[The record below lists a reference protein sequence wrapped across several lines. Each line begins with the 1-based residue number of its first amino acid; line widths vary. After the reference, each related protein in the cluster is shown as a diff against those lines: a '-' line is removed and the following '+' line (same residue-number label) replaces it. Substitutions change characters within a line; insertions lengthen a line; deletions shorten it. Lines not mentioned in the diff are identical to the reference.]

1 MNMKEDI
8 FSEKL
13 KLDFCNRLRS
23 LRNKQGISAREMSL
37 SLGQNVNYINLIENG
52 KRLPSME
59 GFFFICEY
67 FGLTPVDFF
76 GGEKNEP
83 ETLDEAAQQADQDI
97 LSKLSPL
104 QTHLLA
110 ALIKSLA
117 S

>member
-1 MNMKEDI
+1 MKEDI

-23 LRNKQGISAREMSL
+23 LRNQRGISAREMSL

-76 GGEKNEP
+76 GGEKGES
-83 ETLDEAAQQADQDI
+83 ETQDEAAQQEDQDI
-97 LSKLSPL
+97 LSRLSPR
-104 QTHLLA
+104 QARLLA
-110 ALIKSLA
+110 DFIKSFVL
-117 S
+117 